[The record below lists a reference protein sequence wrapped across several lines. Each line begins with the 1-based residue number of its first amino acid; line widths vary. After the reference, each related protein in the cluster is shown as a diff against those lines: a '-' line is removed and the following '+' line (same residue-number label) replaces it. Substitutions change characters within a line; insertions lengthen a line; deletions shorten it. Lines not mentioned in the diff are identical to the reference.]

1 MNKNR
6 NLTNYVSKLNAVYN
20 SLLFDFENEKVKAKD
35 VDYLCGQLDTLE
47 RILSELN
54 PIAHTKKST

>member
-1 MNKNR
+1 MNKN
-6 NLTNYVSKLNAVYN
+6 LAKYVNKLNEVYN
-20 SLLFDFENEKVKAKD
+20 SLLFDFENEKVKPKD

-47 RILSELN
+47 RILNELN